1 MPPRLLRA
9 TGRTS
14 SRSAYIND
22 RVRRLHGHTFEQVN
36 GFRYEKNGQ
45 IVAYSEK
52 DLKYDIDHGYVELAA
67 KVIVIKNFKTPVH
80 PEQQLLAKSEYCDA
94 YTSACLITTG
104 SEPLSCCQMLL
115 WSDKDDWCNAEDAE
129 CYALEH
135 KHKSW
140 VVIDRGKVPDGKKI
154 YRCKFVYKDKPAC
167 PPLPARKKARLVAT
181 AWNDDVCAA
190 DTYAPVCRIDT
201 VRTLLAITARRGYKL
216 SCWDICEAFLL
227 APLAPED
234 YVYMEMPP
242 GRKEQ
247 GKVLELRRS
256 IYGLRQS
263 PKNFNRHLH
272 NFLVSDKV
280 GFEACP
286 SDPAL
291 YKRKSALGSVYAC
304 IWVDDILAG
313 GDAAAVADF
322 QAKLEAEFE
331 IRDYGEPKVFLGF
344 DISRNHAHGTIH
356 CDQRTYIRNMCERFP
371 DLPSELI
378 PTPLDAGTLLTESC
392 NGSQLCN
399 AEDYRSLVGSLQYA
413 ANVCRC
419 DIGFSV
425 HRLSRFLSA
434 PTVAHLAQARRTLAY
449 LRDTPTYGPT
459 FGNDPSNLAGWCDA
473 DFGGCLDTRRST
485 TGYLY
490 MFAGGP
496 ISWRSKI
503 QHSVADSTAESEFR
517 AIAKC
522 GRHGEWLRD
531 LFSDFDEK
539 CLYPTPLHE
548 DNEACAKWCRNPCD
562 YQKQKHIH
570 RDCLSI
576 RESVQEFRHFDIV
589 VVKTAAQ
596 ISDCLTKALPPQLHR
611 AAVKA
616 IFKI

>member
-1 MPPRLLRA
+1 MLVPFLLNRA
-9 TGRTS
+9 
-14 SRSAYIND
+14 
-22 RVRRLHGHTFEQVN
+22 
-36 GFRYEKNGQ
+36 
-45 IVAYSEK
+45 
-52 DLKYDIDHGYVELAA
+52 
-67 KVIVIKNFKTPVH
+67 
-80 PEQQLLAKSEYCDA
+80 
-94 YTSACLITTG
+94 
-104 SEPLSCCQMLL
+104 
-115 WSDKDDWCNAEDAE
+115 
-129 CYALEH
+129 
-135 KHKSW
+135 
-140 VVIDRGKVPDGKKI
+140 
-154 YRCKFVYKDKPAC
+154 
-167 PPLPARKKARLVAT
+167 
-181 AWNDDVCAA
+181 
-190 DTYAPVCRIDT
+190 T
-201 VRTLLAITARRGYKL
+201 VRT
-216 SCWDICEAFLL
+216 
-227 APLAPED
+227 
-234 YVYMEMPP
+234 
-242 GRKEQ
+242 
-247 GKVLELRRS
+247 
-256 IYGLRQS
+256 
-263 PKNFNRHLH
+263 
-272 NFLVSDKV
+272 
-280 GFEACP
+280 
-286 SDPAL
+286 
-291 YKRKSALGSVYAC
+291 
-304 IWVDDILAG
+304 
-313 GDAAAVADF
+313 
-322 QAKLEAEFE
+322 
-331 IRDYGEPKVFLGF
+331 
-344 DISRNHAHGTIH
+344 
-356 CDQRTYIRNMCERFP
+356 
-371 DLPSELI
+371 
-378 PTPLDAGTLLTESC
+378 
-392 NGSQLCN
+392 QLCN

-419 DIGFSV
+419 DIGFAV